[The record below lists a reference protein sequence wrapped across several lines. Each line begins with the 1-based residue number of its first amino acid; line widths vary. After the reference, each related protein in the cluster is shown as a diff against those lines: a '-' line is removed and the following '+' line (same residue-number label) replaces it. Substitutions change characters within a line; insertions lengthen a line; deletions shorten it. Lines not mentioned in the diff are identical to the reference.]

1 MKLSQLRN
9 ILSLRFLSELLNKD
23 LKLIFSANLTGSF
36 GDGLYAYILPYYMAN
51 SLVASPTQ
59 VGILYAST
67 NVVATLTL
75 LASGLLGDR
84 YDRKKILILGW
95 AFWLPVPLIFAFASN
110 WVQMVPGMALWG
122 VFLGPPVSAAYIVMI
137 AKRDKLTLTF
147 AAVSSAFSLGYI
159 FSPALGGYLV
169 GAAGMQPV
177 FFLAF
182 VFYALASIL
191 LFFIRSQVPTRKAET
206 ALEKKESRLGLLRN
220 RRLLGLSVFMGL
232 AMFTMF
238 LFRPFMP
245 TFLANVYG
253 YNEFQ
258 IGVLGSFTF
267 FGSAVLAIGLG
278 RLGDKFRKSYALA
291 AALALV
297 GFSLVLLLLSGDFRI
312 LLVTSLLVGA
322 SFLSFPLMGAIIGPQ
337 APESARAFSVAIP
350 LVVGMLGSIFA
361 PYLGGALYEVSPY
374 YPFVFGIAG
383 TLALAVFAFAVL
395 D

>member
-1 MKLSQLRN
+1 ML
-9 ILSLRFLSELLNKD
+9 
-23 LKLIFSANLTGSF
+23 A
-36 GDGLYAYILPYYMAN
+36 A
-51 SLVASPTQ
+51 
-59 VGILYAST
+59 
-67 NVVATLTL
+67 LTL
-75 LASGLLGDR
+75 LASGLFGDR

-95 AFWLPVPLIFAFASN
+95 AFWIPAPLIFAFASN
-110 WVQMVPGMALWG
+110 WAQMLPGMALWG
-122 VFLGPPVSAAYIVMI
+122 VFLGPPVSAAYIVTI
-137 AKRDKLTLTF
+137 AKREKVTLTF

-169 GAAGMQPV
+169 GTTGMQLV

-182 VFYALASIL
+182 FFYAFASIL
-191 LFFIRSQVPTRKAET
+191 LFFIKSQVPTRNAAT
-206 ALEKKESRLGLLRN
+206 APGKKDSKWGLLRN
-220 RRLLGLSVFMGL
+220 KRLVCLSVFMGL
-232 AMFTMF
+232 AMFTVF

-253 YNEFQ
+253 YSEFQ

-278 RLGDKFRKSYALA
+278 RLGDKFKKSYALG

-297 GFSLVLLLLSGDFRI
+297 GFSLILLLLSGDFRI

-322 SFLSFPLMGAIIGPQ
+322 SFLSWPLMGAIIGPQ

-350 LVVGMLGSIFA
+350 LVAGMFGSIFA
-361 PYLGGALYEVSPY
+361 PYLGGAIYEVSPF

-383 TLALAVFAFAVL
+383 TLSLAIFAFAAL